1 MVNDNVAPQRQAD
14 AGPSTT
20 PNWDAD
26 LFRSSFIRPMESTSN
41 GSSTGSGSSD
51 GGGKLRPNEGGG
63 KIQDNPGTVPPA
75 PSAPSTETGTD
86 SGAGRYKPT
95 EPDFSD
101 AYQRLRERLQGGG
114 KLNEGGG
121 KLKPIEG
128 GGGKLKPVEG
138 GGKINPFDGGDGG
151 KLNPNEGGDG
161 GKLNPNDGG
170 GKLNENDGSGNDRVE
185 GNPLNEAEK
194 SAIKGDYNGLK
205 KALEKAFENSGI
217 DSKRFK
223 EFGQKLAD
231 QLKDD
236 GFTVKAGEGKIAIHR
251 DGDPLAVE
259 FKMDAELDFNTGKIK
274 AEAKPQTYDWN
285 TKKDVD
291 GDPAAVIKG
300 SRGQSDK
307 TIQPQAEADLR
318 EEAYREDTTGK
329 NGNNVKPTNLDNRLN
344 RLMRP
349 SPFDQR
355 RHQQQQQRK

>member
-1 MVNDNVAPQRQAD
+1 MVNDNVASQRQPD

-26 LFRSSFIRPMESTSN
+26 LFRTAYTRPTESTSTN
-41 GSSTGSGSSD
+41 SGSSFGSGSGD
-51 GGGKLRPNEGGG
+51 GGGKLSPNDGGG

-75 PSAPSTETGTD
+75 PNAPSTETGTE
-86 SGAGRYKPT
+86 SGAGKTKPT

-114 KLNEGGG
+114 GG
-121 KLKPIEG
+121 KITE

-138 GGKINPFDGGDGG
+138 GGKLNPFDGGDGG
-151 KLNPNEGGDG
+151 KLNPNDGGDG

-170 GKLNENDGSGNDRVE
+170 GKLNENDGSGTDKVE
-185 GNPLNEAEK
+185 NNPLNDAEK
-194 SAIKGDYNGLK
+194 AAVKGDYNGLK

-223 EFGQKLAD
+223 EFGQKLAE

-236 GFTVKAGEGKIAIHR
+236 GFTVKAGDGKIAIHR

-285 TKKDVD
+285 TKKDVS

-307 TIQPQAEADLR
+307 TIQPKAEADLR

-329 NGNNVKPTNLDNRLN
+329 NGNNVKSTNLDNRLN